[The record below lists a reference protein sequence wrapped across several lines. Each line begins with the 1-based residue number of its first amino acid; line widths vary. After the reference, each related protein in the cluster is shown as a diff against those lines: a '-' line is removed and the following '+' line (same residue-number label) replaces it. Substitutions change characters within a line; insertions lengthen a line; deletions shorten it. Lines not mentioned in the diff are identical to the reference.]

1 VSIASAAIPDG
12 LTSFQFGNTPELAD
26 RLAALVVAGRK
37 TASCSAAVHGPTAVV
52 GRREIVLNSAKRPV
66 AVVETQAYERLKFAD
81 VTPAMAALE
90 GEGDL
95 SHAFWADG
103 HRAYFTREGSWS
115 SDMDIFF
122 EVFRL
127 VEILDETFARNAPAC
142 VAKEISEAA
151 ARGFT
156 ALQGNAP

>member
-1 VSIASAAIPDG
+1 MSAASAASIDG

-52 GRREIVLNSAKRPV
+52 GRREIVLDSAKRPV
-66 AVVETQAYERLKFAD
+66 AVIETQTYERLKFAD

-103 HRAYFTREGSWS
+103 HQAYFAREGSWS
-115 SDMDIFF
+115 PDMDIFF
-122 EVFRL
+122 EVFRI
-127 VEILDETFARNAPAC
+127 VDILDETFARNAAAC
-142 VAKEISEAA
+142 VATEISEAA
-151 ARGFT
+151 ARGFKACSGDRT
-156 ALQGNAP
+156 